1 MELLRARQLGIRAL
15 CFCPLPQ
22 GVELRLLSRRLSVA
36 VLATA
41 LACAQAFAQSAPDAA
56 VQRAAAA
63 QKQPLLDTLKEL
75 VSIETG
81 SRDFEGLTRATE
93 LVGGKLRAL
102 GAQVDF
108 PEPAEATTYAWPT
121 RPRRSGAWCAGP
133 SRAPA
138 ASASC

>member
-1 MELLRARQLGIRAL
+1 MLAPFTNPRNPDLKSPSHRL
-15 CFCPLPQ
+15 PL
-22 GVELRLLSRRLSVA
+22 A
-36 VLATA
+36 AA
-41 LACAQAFAQSAPDAA
+41 LAAATLFCTQAFAQAAPDAA

-108 PEPAEATTYAWPT
+108 PEPAEATTYRMADTPEKIG
-121 RPRRSGAWCAGP
+121 RMVRG
-133 SRAPA
+133 
-138 ASASC
+138 